1 MDQDNR
7 IDKIIGVNIE
17 EEMKRSYIDYAM
29 SVIVSRALPDARDG
43 LKPVQRR
50 ILYAMN
56 ELNLDPT
63 KSYRKSARIVGDT
76 MGKYHPH
83 GDSSIYQAMVR
94 MAQDFSMR
102 YMLVD
107 GHGNFGSVDGDG
119 AAAQRYTEAR
129 LSRISMEMLADIE
142 KDTVDFVPNYDEE
155 TQEPSVLPA
164 RVPNLLINGSSGIAV
179 GMATNI
185 PPHNLGEVID
195 GVVKM
200 IDNHVQENRE
210 TDIEELLEIIQG
222 PDFPTGGNIL
232 GKSGIRAAYR
242 TGRGKIRV
250 RSEARIETMAN
261 GRERI
266 VIDEIPYQVNKARL
280 IEKIA
285 DLVRDKRVEGIND
298 LRDESD
304 RTGMRIV
311 IELKKDVNSN
321 VILNQLYKFTQME
334 ESFGVIMLAL
344 VDGKPATLNLK
355 QVLEQFLNHQKDV
368 VTRRTRFDLN
378 KAEKR
383 AHILEGLRIALD
395 NIDEVIHII
404 RTSYDNAK
412 ARLMERFGL
421 SEVQSQAILEMQLR
435 RLQGLEHEK
444 IENEYRELM
453 EKIKELRAILAD
465 ENLLY
470 GVIKE
475 EILIIKAKYADPRRT
490 RIINYYG
497 EIDDEDLI
505 EEETSVITM
514 SNLHYVKRTPLDT
527 YKSQNRGGRGII
539 GMQTRDEDFV
549 KDLFLCSTHDF
560 ILFFTDR
567 GRVYRLKGYEIPEAG
582 RTARGM
588 AIVNLLE
595 IAQGE
600 KITAVIPVRKFEGD
614 NYLVMV
620 TKQGVIKKTDMMS
633 FANIRKGGL
642 TALGLRED
650 DELISVLATSGED
663 ELLVATR
670 NGMGIR
676 FSETD
681 VRPMGRTATGV
692 KAISLRDGDYVVSA
706 VQITENALLLN
717 VTENGFGKRSQ
728 LQEFKLQ
735 YRGGTG
741 VKIHHLNEK
750 TGALTGVLM
759 IEENEEIMLITS
771 EGVIIRLRGREIS
784 TVGRVSQ
791 GVKLINLMEN
801 VKVVGIAKISEDDID
816 LEENEDEISAE
827 KIDDG
832 VEKLIFNMEEQQEE
846 E

>member
-107 GHGNFGSVDGDG
+107 GHGNFSSVDGDG

-179 GMATNI
+179 GMASNI